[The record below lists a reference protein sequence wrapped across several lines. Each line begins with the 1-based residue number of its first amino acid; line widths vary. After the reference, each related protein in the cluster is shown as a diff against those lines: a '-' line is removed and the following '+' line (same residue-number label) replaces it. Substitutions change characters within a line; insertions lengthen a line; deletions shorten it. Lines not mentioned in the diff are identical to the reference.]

1 MTLLHKR
8 THQRRDRYLTSS
20 SLRVACVLLLSVL
33 GAQIAVASEGYTP
46 VLSLSG
52 EAPAALSDD
61 IKNLAE
67 VFTKAKDP
75 LPDPT
80 ALETR
85 LTTDQRHIKT
95 LLENAGYYD
104 NVITIKDTRADDQK
118 ITLEV
123 DVGPRYQLARYT
135 LTGQQAA
142 LPLPTP
148 DALGLKLN
156 CPALATDLEA
166 AELKTLDHLAE
177 QGYPLARF
185 TTRTYIVDHATKT
198 LEAVLAVDGGPK
210 VSFGDVRFS
219 GLERTHP
226 HYLLNRRPWDSG
238 QVYSTTQLKAYQ
250 KALLDT
256 DLFSSVKLTPA
267 QNAAPDGSL
276 PIEATLVER
285 KPRSYGGS
293 AGYSTDQGA
302 GVTAFWSHRNL
313 WGNGEKLDV
322 TGKGYAKNQSLK
334 AALRTPDL
342 PDKRTTFLISLEAF
356 NEHSSAYNASGLKSE
371 IGFERQMAD
380 SWKISAGTRLF
391 YGNVDNTTVI
401 DMALPLIMTIDNTDN
416 LLDPTTGWRATSS
429 FTPNIALAGS
439 QALYATWEQRIS
451 GYHRL
456 TKSRSVVIAGW
467 AHAGG
472 VLFADTKDIPP
483 TSRFYAGG
491 GGSVRGY
498 AYRSI
503 GEKDASGDPLG
514 GTALLEGGGELRV
527 RFSDTWGGVLFA
539 EGGAISA
546 TTVPTPS
553 RPQYAAGIGVRYLT
567 SIAPLRFDIGVP
579 LNPRASDA
587 SYQIYLSLGQAF

>member
-1 MTLLHKR
+1 MAPPRKQH
-8 THQRRDRYLTSS
+8 HQTQERRANGRY
-20 SLRVACVLLLSVL
+20 LRVAVALALTIF
-33 GAQIAVASEGYTP
+33 GANLAFATDSYTP
-46 VLSLSG
+46 VLSITG
-52 EAPAALSDD
+52 DAPAALPDD
-61 IKNLAE
+61 IRSLAE

-75 LPDPT
+75 LPDPI
-80 ALETR
+80 ALEAR
-85 LTTDQRHIKT
+85 LAADQNHVKT
-95 LLENAGYYD
+95 LLENQGYYD
-104 NVITIKDTRADDQK
+104 SVVHIDNTVAADQK
-118 ITLEV
+118 ITLQV
-123 DVGPRYQLARYT
+123 DLGPRYQLSRYT
-135 LTGQQAA
+135 LTGQSA
-142 LPLPTP
+142 LPLPSPET
-148 DALGLKLN
+148 LGLKIGG
-156 CPALATDLEA
+156 PALAADLQA
-166 AELKTLDHLAE
+166 AETKALDQLAE
-177 QGYPLARF
+177 TGYPLAKF
-185 TTRTYIVDHATKT
+185 TATQYIVNHATQT
-198 LEAVLAVDGGPK
+198 LEANLTVDAGPK
-210 VSFGDVRFS
+210 VPFGDVHFL

-226 HYLLNRRPWDSG
+226 QYLLNRRPWESG

-267 QNAAPDGSL
+267 QSPAPDGSL
-276 PIEATLVER
+276 PIEAVLVER

-334 AALRTPDL
+334 AALRTPDV

-371 IGFERQMAD
+371 IGFERQMTEG
-380 SWKISAGTRLF
+380 WKVSAGTRLF
-391 YGNVDNTTVI
+391 YGNVDDNAVI
-401 DMALPLIMTIDNTDN
+401 DMALPLIMTVDNTDS
-416 LLDPTTGWRATSS
+416 LLDPSSGWRATSS
-429 FTPNIALAGS
+429 FTPNFALTGS
-439 QALYATWEQRIS
+439 QTAYATWEQRLS
-451 GYHRL
+451 AYHSL
-456 TKSRSVVIAGW
+456 TKSQSVVLAGW

-472 VLFADTKDIPP
+472 VLFANTTDIPP

-503 GEKDASGDPLG
+503 GEKDTSGDPLG

-539 EGGAISA
+539 EGGAISK

-567 SIAPLRFDIGVP
+567 SIAPLRFDVGVP
-579 LNPRASDA
+579 LNPRNSDSA
-587 SYQIYLSLGQAF
+587 YQIYISLGQAF